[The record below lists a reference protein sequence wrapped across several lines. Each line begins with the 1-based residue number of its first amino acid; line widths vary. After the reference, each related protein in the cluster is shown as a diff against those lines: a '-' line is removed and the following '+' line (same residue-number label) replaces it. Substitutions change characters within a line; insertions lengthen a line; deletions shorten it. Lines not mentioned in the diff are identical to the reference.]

1 MTTLRREVVNIIL
14 DYVYEWNRTH
24 NDIYDSEKFAEELAD
39 LILALRAFKATDEE
53 KPEYKVG
60 SDGWKKAKR
69 AELESKNPELALY
82 SGEPVSQETIGAIT
96 QRKEALDAFE
106 RDMKFNP
113 LPWYTDRAWEKFG
126 DFVVRE
132 YQKDPLI
139 FAKYKTWQQ
148 NEGKYNAL
156 SNRKIRQNPQEFVD
170 CFPDFLAHSSM
181 YGKTQTKPT
190 ESKALQFDESG
201 RLISY

>member
-1 MTTLRREVVNIIL
+1 MTTLRREIITVVLDEIRSEATDIHLHDGQVELSERIADKIL
-14 DYVYEWNRTH
+14 
-24 NDIYDSEKFAEELAD
+24 S
-39 LILALRAFKATDEE
+39 LRAFKATDEK

-60 SDGWKKAKR
+60 RDGWKKAKR
-69 AELESKNPELALY
+69 AELEAKNPELALY
-82 SGEPVSQETIGAIT
+82 SGEPISQETIDAIT

-132 YQKDPLI
+132 YQKDTLI

-148 NEGKYNAL
+148 NEGKFHAL
-156 SNRKIRQNPQEFVD
+156 SNRKIRQSPQILVD
-170 CFPDFLAHSSM
+170 CFPDFLAHSAM
-181 YGKTQTKPT
+181 YGKTQTKPS